1 MAQRTYDG
9 TLKFTTSRTEAQTA
23 RRGKFSITG
32 ETVSTTDIDTSTV
45 LNDWESV
52 NDKAVTAT
60 RDKIAI
66 DFGIAADFDL
76 LGKVVADLQEDTGV
90 SADNIV
96 GTLHYIND
104 YTGFSGVTEEQEGNY
119 LAFMV
124 NYTGNYTSLTV
135 QGGSSSEVTLDNDR
149 TMVLRIVKQKPIVV
163 RAYNG
168 DVCVASKAYKIDQ
181 LKLESAETNT
191 ESGGDSV

>member
-1 MAQRTYDG
+1 MAQRTYDS
-9 TLKFTTSRTEAQTA
+9 TLKFATSRTEAQTA

-32 ETVSTTDIDTSTV
+32 ETVETTDIDTSTV

-76 LGKVVADLQEDTGV
+76 RGKVVADLQENTGV

-104 YTGFSGVTEEQEGNY
+104 YTGFSDETEEQSGNY

-124 NYTGNYTSLTV
+124 NYTGTYTSLKV
-135 QGGSSSEVTLDNDR
+135 QYGSHEVTLSRRDR
-149 TMVLRIVKQKPIVV
+149 TMALRIDNQKPIIV

-168 DVCVASKAYKIDQ
+168 DVCVASKTYKIDQ
-181 LKLESAETNT
+181 LKLEAKRNAA
-191 ESGGDSV
+191 V